1 MHANEVLDRSP
12 SRREQRHLLVD
23 AQVTRSRQ
31 HKPADSVP
39 YPALPFDRSISNPL
53 VTGDDDQTTS
63 PDDLEP
69 CLIGRTAGNVGKIGM
84 SGIDDTLVDF
94 RQTARQQQ
102 IVLVDEPT
110 GFGHAAYA

>member
-1 MHANEVLDRSP
+1 MHANEMLDRSP
-12 SRREQRHLLVD
+12 SRREQPHLLVD
-23 AQVTRSRQ
+23 AQVARSRQ
-31 HKPADSVP
+31 HKAADSVP
-39 YPALPFDRSISNPL
+39 YPSLPFDRSISDPL
-53 VTGDDDQTTS
+53 VTGDDDQATS

-69 CLIGRTAGNVGKIGM
+69 RLVGRTARNLSEIGM

-102 IVLVDEPT
+102 IVLVDEPA